1 MMFHVKIKKC
11 KKKKKKKGREKF
23 KELTIEAVSQR

>member
-11 KKKKKKKGREKF
+11 KKKKKGREKF

>member
-11 KKKKKKKGREKF
+11 KKKKKKGREKF